1 MGIGIAF
8 AAAALAV
15 LLFVLGVHVRGNRWP
30 AAQARVGRRTDARRL
45 KIAALV
51 LLGLGVAFYL
61 IFAVGE
67 MAGGD
72 ITGVQHLLP
81 AALLGALLWLG
92 WKRPRTAGIV
102 LLALAVPLGA
112 AYIAVLVVRDLPL
125 LWALWIALPPLLT
138 GWLLVRAGQDE
149 PGPR

>member
-1 MGIGIAF
+1 MGI
-8 AAAALAV
+8 ALAV
-15 LLFVLGVHVRGNRWP
+15 ACLSAVLVVLGVLFRRNRRSHVSGGEGGR
-30 AAQARVGRRTDARRL
+30 AADARRT

-61 IFAVGE
+61 MFAVGE

-72 ITGVQHLLP
+72 ITGIQHLLP
-81 AALLGALLWLG
+81 AAVLGALLWLG

-102 LLALAVPLGA
+102 LLALSVPLGA

-125 LWALWIALPPLLT
+125 PWVLWIVLPPVLT
-138 GWLLVRAGQDE
+138 GWLLLHAGRHE
-149 PGPR
+149 RGPR